1 MSCLENNAWVM
12 PTHIIAGAG
21 IVTNGN
27 NEILLVKTYNAGWVF
42 PGGQVEVGE
51 NVIDAVKREV
61 VEEAGVDIEVGEVF
75 CISSNTGK
83 YPGYNG
89 VKEIPTK
96 IMLDFICRARG
107 GEPRPSDENSESA
120 FIPKDEVLNL
130 IQTPA
135 IVERYKAYLEYAGRP
150 IYMEY
155 VTKPSFQL
163 KLKRLI

>member
-1 MSCLENNAWVM
+1 MENKEWVM

-21 IVTNGN
+21 IVTN
-27 NEILLVKTYNAGWVF
+27 ERDAVLMVKTYNAGWVF

-51 NVIDAVKREV
+51 NVIDAVKREIM
-61 VEEAGVDIEVGEVF
+61 EESGIDIEVGEVF

-89 VKEIPTK
+89 VKEVPTK
-96 IMLDFICRARG
+96 IMLDFICKAKG
-107 GEPRPSDENSESA
+107 GDPRPSDENSESA
-120 FIPKDEVLNL
+120 YVPKEKVLEL

-135 IVERYKAYLEYAGRP
+135 IIERYKAYLEYTGRP
-150 IYMEY
+150 IYLEY

>member
-1 MSCLENNAWVM
+1 MENKEWVM

-21 IVTNGN
+21 IVINEN
-27 NEILLVKTYNAGWVF
+27 NEVLMVKTYNAGWVF

-51 NVIDAVKREV
+51 NVIDAVKREIM
-61 VEEAGVDIEVGEVF
+61 EEAGIDIEVGEVF

-96 IMLDFICRARG
+96 IMLDFICKAKG
-107 GEPRPSDENSESA
+107 GAPRPSDENSESA
-120 FIPKDEVLNL
+120 YFPKDDVLKL
-130 IQTPA
+130 IQAPA
-135 IVERYKAYLEYAGRP
+135 IIERYKAFLEYANRP

-155 VTKPSFQL
+155 VTKPSFKL

>member
-1 MSCLENNAWVM
+1 M

-21 IVTNGN
+21 IVI
-27 NEILLVKTYNAGWVF
+27 NESNEVLMVKTNNAGWVF

-51 NVIDAVKREV
+51 NVIDAVKREIM
-61 VEEAGVDIEVGEVF
+61 EEAGIDIEVGEVF

-83 YPGYNG
+83 HPGYNG

-96 IMLDFICRARG
+96 IMLDFICKPKSG
-107 GEPRPSDENSESA
+107 TPRPSEENPESA
-120 FIPKDEVLNL
+120 YVPKDKALEL
-130 IQTPA
+130 IQAPA
-135 IVERYKAYLEYAGRP
+135 ILERYKAYLEYAGRP

-155 VTKPSFQL
+155 VTKPSFEL

>member
-1 MSCLENNAWVM
+1 MDKKEWVM

-21 IVTNGN
+21 IVINGSD
-27 NEILLVKTYNAGWVF
+27 EVLMVKTYNAGWVF

-51 NVIDAVKREV
+51 NVIDAVKREIM
-61 VEEAGVDIEVGEVF
+61 EETGIDIEVGEVF

-96 IMLDFICRARG
+96 IMLDFICRAKG
-107 GEPRPSDENSESA
+107 GEPRPSEENSESVYV
-120 FIPKDEVLNL
+120 PKDKVLEL
-130 IQTPA
+130 IQAPA
-135 IVERYKAYLEYAGRP
+135 ITERYKAYLEYAGRP
-150 IYMEY
+150 IYLEY
-155 VTKPSFQL
+155 VTKPSFEL